1 MTSLDRLKQ
10 LRNDVSRL
18 KAYRDILV
26 SQADAAETLEKSLR
40 YNADLHQKCTEVFKT
55 WLEDSLDKNVN
66 SIAQLATT
74 GLRHVLGDQE
84 LSFHIRQD
92 PQKNRLAMRFIVEE
106 DGNEGDPLA
115 SFGGGAAVVISLVLR
130 LAVMARMGMGNL
142 LLLDESMAALWNG
155 YVPSCADFMRQL
167 SEQTGINILMVTHNP
182 EFISHAHVAYEGHK
196 DGSLKLKR
204 IRSGGSG
211 DVT

>member
-1 MTSLDRLKQ
+1 VNATPDRLKQ
-10 LRNDVSRL
+10 LKDDVSRL
-18 KAYRDILV
+18 KAYRDVLV
-26 SQADAAETLEKSLR
+26 SQVNLAEADEQNLR
-40 YNADLHQKCTEVFKT
+40 YKSDLYQKCTEVFKT

-155 YVPSCADFMRQL
+155 YVPSCVKQL
-167 SEQTGINILMVTHNP
+167 QKKSWSLRNP
-182 EFISHAHVAYEGHK
+182 SQ
-196 DGSLKLKR
+196 D
-204 IRSGGSG
+204 
-211 DVT
+211 

>member
-1 MTSLDRLKQ
+1 MMSDNLKQ
-10 LRNDVSRL
+10 LKNDVSRL

-26 SQADAAETLEKSLR
+26 YQANAAEEDEKVFK
-40 YNADLHQKCTEVFKT
+40 YKADLCQKCTEIFKT

-66 SIAQLATT
+66 SISQLVTT

-92 PQKNRLAMRFIVEE
+92 PQKNRLSMSFVMEE
-106 DGNEGDPLA
+106 DGNEGDPID
-115 SFGGGAAVVISLVLR
+115 SFGGGAAVIVSFVLR
-130 LAVMARMGMGNL
+130 LAVMARIGMGNL

-167 SEQTGINILMVTHNP
+167 SEQTGVNVLMVTHNP
-182 EFISHAHVAYEGHK
+182 DFISHAHAAYEGHK

-204 IRSGGSG
+204 VMSGKFG
-211 DVT
+211 DPV

>member
-1 MTSLDRLKQ
+1 MMSDRLKQ
-10 LRNDVSRL
+10 LKDDVSRL

-26 SQADAAETLEKSLR
+26 RQANSAEEEEKALK
-40 YNADLHQKCTEVFKT
+40 YKAELYQKCTEVFKT

-66 SIAQLATT
+66 SISQLVTT

-92 PQKNRLAMRFIVEE
+92 PQKNRLSMRFVMEE
-106 DGNEGDPLA
+106 DGNEGDPVD
-115 SFGGGAAVVISLVLR
+115 SFGGGAAVIVSFVLR
-130 LAVMARMGMGNL
+130 LAIMARIGMGTL

-155 YVPSCADFMRQL
+155 YVPSCADFMRRL
-167 SEQTGINILMVTHNP
+167 SEQTGVNVLMVTHNP
-182 EFISHAHVAYEGHK
+182 DFISHAHVAYEGHK

-204 IRSGGSG
+204 VSSGKLGNSL
-211 DVT
+211 

>member
-1 MTSLDRLKQ
+1 MTPEHDRLKKLQ
-10 LRNDVSRL
+10 EDVARLR
-18 KAYRDILV
+18 AYKDLLS
-26 SQADAAETLEKSLR
+26 SQASAADAEEKALR
-40 YNADLHQKCTEVFKT
+40 YKADTYQKCTEVFKT

-66 SIAQLATT
+66 SMAQLATT
-74 GLRHVLGDQE
+74 GLRHVIGDQE

-92 PQKNRLAMRFIVEE
+92 PQKNRLAMRFLVEE

-142 LLLDESMAALWNG
+142 LLLDESMSSLANV
-155 YVPSCADFMRQL
+155 YVPSCAEFMRQL

-182 EFISHAHVAYEGHK
+182 EFIAHAHVAYEGHK
-196 DGSLKLKR
+196 DGSLKLR
-204 IRSGGSG
+204 RMRPGAGA
-211 DVT
+211 